1 MKIINPLDREI
12 SIQVKGGQKYTIEAN
27 GELNGVPQE
36 HAEFWKGLHP
46 FLKIAAGKST
56 EPKIEKKEVKE
67 EIKGEEIDEMIDE
80 IVKED
85 VKEKPKKKVK
95 KVTKK

>member
-46 FLKIAAGKST
+46 FLTIATGKAT
-56 EPKIEKKEVKE
+56 EPKKEEEEVKE
-67 EIKGEEIDEMIDE
+67 EIKGEEIDDMIDT
-80 IVKED
+80 IVKEV